1 MISNNYIPE
10 KINDANAYLDGTR
23 MIGVAAS
30 VDLPEINMKT
40 GTVEGFGIGGEVDS
54 PTIGQWESFE
64 QAVQFN
70 TLYSSAVDML
80 SPMSVVNLTFRAAQQ
95 VYDKSGGYD
104 FKGLRVVEMARVK
117 KFKPGKIEKS
127 EGIFK
132 SITFD
137 NGTEFAAAEE
147 LERSCI
153 NKHLPRTKVYF
164 CHPYSSWERGTN
176 ENTNGMIRRRF
187 PKGTNFAAV
196 TNAQITQAENWI
208 NNYPRKILGY
218 KSSEIVFRECL
229 RELGIAA

>member
-80 SPMSVVNLTFRAAQQ
+80 SPMSVVNLISAQRSRCTTRAAAMT
-95 VYDKSGGYD
+95 
-104 FKGLRVVEMARVK
+104 LRACAWSRW
-117 KFKPGKIEKS
+117 P
-127 EGIFK
+127 
-132 SITFD
+132 
-137 NGTEFAAAEE
+137 A
-147 LERSCI
+147 
-153 NKHLPRTKVYF
+153 
-164 CHPYSSWERGTN
+164 
-176 ENTNGMIRRRF
+176 
-187 PKGTNFAAV
+187 
-196 TNAQITQAENWI
+196 
-208 NNYPRKILGY
+208 
-218 KSSEIVFRECL
+218 
-229 RELGIAA
+229 